1 MNGGMG
7 GGRGGFDGLPGGGQ
21 FPVLSEDIQPG
32 EEDTAQEETTQ
43 SQEASQ
49 GRGTGRTP
57 PSVQSPPGEA
67 PAGEEAGS
75 LSEES
80 LTTPEAGGAAGER
93 AQAPESGGNQ
103 TPPGFSEDTGQ
114 GGGPDG
120 FPDGQGG
127 QESGQLLLLAG
138 SALVLAI
145 GLLIAALYRKRA

>member
-1 MNGGMG
+1 M
-7 GGRGGFDGLPGGGQ
+7 
-21 FPVLSEDIQPG
+21 LSEDAQSG
-32 EEDTAQEETTQ
+32 EEDTAQEK
-43 SQEASQ
+43 ASP
-49 GRGTGRTP
+49 GRDTGRTP
-57 PSVQSPPGEA
+57 PSGQSPLGEA
-67 PAGEEAGS
+67 PAGEGADS

-114 GGGPDG
+114 GGGSDG
-120 FPDGQGG
+120 FPGG

-138 SALVLAI
+138 SALVLAA

>member
-1 MNGGMG
+1 MGSMNGGMG
-7 GGRGGFDGLPGGGQ
+7 GRGGFDSIPGGGQ

-32 EEDTAQEETTQ
+32 EEDPAQEET
-43 SQEASQ
+43 SQ

-57 PSVQSPPGEA
+57 PSGEA
-67 PAGEEAGS
+67 PAGEEADS

-80 LTTPEAGGAAGER
+80 LTTPETGGAAGER
-93 AQAPESGGNQ
+93 SQAPESGGNQ

-114 GGGPDG
+114 GGGSDG
-120 FPDGQGG
+120 FPGGSQVGADVSGG

-138 SALVLAI
+138 SALVLAA